1 MPEAGAPDRM
11 ASPAATLTEG
21 PVRGQLISLT
31 VPMIWGIAA
40 IMSLHVVDTWFV
52 AQLGERQLAAM
63 SFTFPVTFTLVS
75 LGIGLMAGTA
85 SVISRVL
92 GQGDITRVRR
102 LTTDAALL
110 GTVLAVVFTAIGL
123 LTIDPLFLAL
133 GADEEIL
140 PLIRDYMVT
149 WYAGFFFF
157 LVPMV
162 GLGAVRATGDS
173 RLQSRIMI
181 ASALANLAL
190 DPLLI
195 FGLAGFPRMELQ
207 GAALAT
213 VIARALSFAAGYWAL
228 HFRKHLVIHTI
239 PSLAEFMSS
248 CRQVLRVGL
257 PAAGTNMIIPLATG
271 VVVALLARHGP
282 NAVAGFGA
290 ATRIEQMVLV
300 PYFAMSSM
308 IGPFVGQNLGAGQY
322 ARIEQALALS
332 GRFCAASGV
341 AIAIVLAAAAP
352 LLMGQFADQPDVID
366 TGVLYLWIVPVSF
379 GMAGMVMVVNA
390 AFNGLGRPLPGVAVS
405 VTRMVLLY
413 LPLAWLLSLWWGIAG
428 VFTGAALANILSGIA
443 AWLWIRR
450 VTRELRDTGQDAAA
464 SPAGDGLQR

>member
-1 MPEAGAPDRM
+1 MAP
-11 ASPAATLTEG
+11 SAATLTEG
-21 PVRGQLISLT
+21 PVGRQLISLT

-40 IMSLHVVDTWFV
+40 LMSLNIVDTWFV
-52 AQLGERQLAAM
+52 AQLGEKELAAM

-92 GQGDITRVRR
+92 GRGDLARVRR
-102 LTTDAALL
+102 LTTDASVL
-110 GTVLAVVFTAIGL
+110 GTILALALSMIGL
-123 LTIDPLFLAL
+123 LTIDALFLAL
-133 GADEEIL
+133 GAGPDIL

-181 ASALANLAL
+181 ASALANLVL

-213 VIARALSFAAGYWAL
+213 VIARGLGFAVGYWAL
-228 HFRKHLVIHTI
+228 HFRKQLITYSV
-239 PSLAEFMSS
+239 PGAMEFVSS
-248 CRQVLRVGL
+248 CRQVLHVGL
-257 PAAGTNMIIPLATG
+257 PAAGTNMIIPLASA
-271 VVVALLARHGP
+271 VVVALLARHGS

-290 ATRIEQMVLV
+290 ATRIEQIVLV

-308 IGPFVGQNLGAGQY
+308 IGPFVGQNLGAGHY
-322 ARIEQALALS
+322 HRIERALALS
-332 GRFCAASGV
+332 TGFCLASGLG
-341 AIAIVLAAAAP
+341 IAVVLAASAP
-352 LLMGQFADQPDVID
+352 FLMRQFTDHPEVIH
-366 TGVLYLWIVPVSF
+366 TGVMYLWIVPVSF
-379 GMAGMVMVVNA
+379 GTAGMVMVVNA
-390 AFNGLGRPLPGVAVS
+390 AFNGLGRPLPAVAVS
-405 VTRMVLLY
+405 TLRMAVLY
-413 LPLAWLLSLWWGIAG
+413 VPLAWLLANWMGPAGIFAA
-428 VFTGAALANILSGIA
+428 AALANIVSGIA
-443 AWLWIRR
+443 AWLWFRR
-450 VTRELRDTGQDAAA
+450 TCRGYTAAA
-464 SPAGDGLQR
+464 KAAGSAA

>member
-1 MPEAGAPDRM
+1 MPP
-11 ASPAATLTEG
+11 PTATLTEG
-21 PVRGQLISLT
+21 SVRGHLVSLT

-40 IMSLHVVDTWFV
+40 IMSLSLVDTWFV
-52 AQLGERQLAAM
+52 AQLGERELAAM

-92 GQGDITRVRR
+92 GEGDMERVKR

-110 GTVLAVVFTAIGL
+110 GTVLALVLSVAGIATLDGVFRL
-123 LTIDPLFLAL
+123 L
-133 GADEEIL
+133 GAGEEIL
-140 PLIRDYMVT
+140 PLIREYMVT

-173 RLQSRIMI
+173 RMQSRIMI
-181 ASALANLAL
+181 ASAVANLVL

-213 VIARALSFAAGYWAL
+213 VLARALSFFAGYWAL
-228 HFRKHLVIHTI
+228 HFNKQMVSYSVPAGREF
-239 PSLAEFMSS
+239 LAS
-248 CRQVLRVGL
+248 CRRVLHVGL

-271 VVVALLARHGP
+271 VVVALLARHGSH
-282 NAVAGFGA
+282 AVAGFGA
-290 ATRIEQMVLV
+290 ATRIEQIVLV

-308 IGPFVGQNLGAGQY
+308 IGPFMGQNLGAGRY
-322 ARIEQALALS
+322 ERIQEALS
-332 GRFCAASGV
+332 LSARFCVLSGL
-341 AIAIVLAAAAP
+341 AIAVILAVAAP
-352 LLMGQFADQPDVID
+352 PVMRQFADHPEVVDV
-366 TGVLYLWIVPVSF
+366 GVMYLWIAPVSF
-379 GMAGMVMVVNA
+379 GLAGMVMVVNA
-390 AFNGLGRPLPGVAVS
+390 SFNGLGRPLPGVIVS

-413 LPLAWLLSLWWGIAG
+413 IPLAWMLSIRWGAAG
-428 VFTGAALANILSGIA
+428 VFVGAAMANIVSGVM
-443 AWLWIRR
+443 AWAWFRR
-450 VTRELRDTGQDAAA
+450 V
-464 SPAGDGLQR
+464 AGGIDEAGHFERPRPTDI

>member
-1 MPEAGAPDRM
+1 M
-11 ASPAATLTEG
+11 ASPKATLTEG
-21 PVRGQLISLT
+21 PVRGHLVSLT

-40 IMSLHVVDTWFV
+40 IMSLHLVDTWFV
-52 AQLGERQLAAM
+52 AQLGERELAAM
-63 SFTFPVTFTLVS
+63 SFTFPVAFTLVS
-75 LGIGLMAGTA
+75 LGIGMMAGTA
-85 SVISRVL
+85 SVVSRVL
-92 GQGDITRVRR
+92 GTGDIPRVRR
-102 LTTDAALL
+102 LTTDAAVL
-110 GTVLAVVFTAIGL
+110 GAILAAVFSVVGL
-123 LTIDPLFLAL
+123 LTIDEVFLAL
-133 GADEEIL
+133 GAEDDIL

-181 ASALANLAL
+181 ASAVANLIL

-195 FGLAGFPRMELQ
+195 FGLAGFPRLELQ

-228 HFRKHLVIHTI
+228 HFSKQLVTYTI
-239 PSLAEFMSS
+239 PGPREFLSS
-248 CRQVLRVGL
+248 CRQVLHVGL

-271 VVVALLARHGP
+271 VVVALLARHGT

-290 ATRIEQMVLV
+290 ATRIEQIVLV

-308 IGPFVGQNLGAGQY
+308 IGPFVGQNLGAQRHE
-322 ARIEQALALS
+322 RIAEALELS
-332 GRFCAASGV
+332 GRFCVASGLV
-341 AIAIVLAAAAP
+341 IAVLLAPSAP
-352 LLMGQFADQPDVID
+352 LLMRQFTDHPEVID
-366 TGVLYLWIVPVSF
+366 AGLLYLWIVPVSF

-390 AFNGLGRPLPGVAVS
+390 AFNGLGQPLPGVAVS

-413 LPLAWLLSLWWGIAG
+413 LPLAWLLSRWWGVAG
-428 VFTGAALANILSGIA
+428 VFIGAAVANIASGVA
-443 AWLWIRR
+443 AWLWFRR
-450 VTRELRDTGQDAAA
+450 VCRRTPG
-464 SPAGDGLQR
+464 

>member
-1 MPEAGAPDRM
+1 M
-11 ASPAATLTEG
+11 STPAATLTEG
-21 PVRGQLISLT
+21 PVRGHLVALT

-40 IMSLHVVDTWFV
+40 MMSLNIVDTWFV
-52 AQLGERQLAAM
+52 AQLGERELAAM

-92 GQGDITRVRR
+92 GRGDMARVRR
-102 LTTDAALL
+102 LTSDAAVL
-110 GTVLAVVFTAIGL
+110 GTGLAVACSLLGL
-123 LTIDPLFLAL
+123 LTLDALFGAL
-133 GADEEIL
+133 GAGPDLL
-140 PLIRDYMVT
+140 PLIGDYMVT
-149 WYAGFFFF
+149 WYAGFVFF

-181 ASALANLAL
+181 AAALANLIL

-213 VIARALSFAAGYWAL
+213 VIARALSFALGYWAL
-228 HFRKHLVIHTI
+228 HFRKRLLTYAI
-239 PSLAEFMSS
+239 PGAGEFLSS
-248 CRQVLRVGL
+248 CRQILHVGL

-271 VVVALLARHGP
+271 VVVVILARYGN

-290 ATRIEQMVLV
+290 ATRVEQIALV

-308 IGPFVGQNLGAGQY
+308 IGPFVGQNLGAGRRD
-322 ARIEQALALS
+322 RIAQALSLS
-332 GRFCAASGV
+332 GRFCVASGLIMAV
-341 AIAIVLAAAAP
+341 VLAPAAP
-352 LLMGQFADQPDVID
+352 LIMRQFADHPDVVRA
-366 TGVLYLWIVPVSF
+366 GLLYLWIVPVSF

-390 AFNGLGRPLPGVAVS
+390 AFNGLGQPLPGVAVS
-405 VTRMVLLY
+405 VTRMALLY
-413 LPLAWLLSLWWGIAG
+413 VPLAWILSRWWGVAG
-428 VFTGAALANILSGIA
+428 IFAGAALANIVSGVL
-443 AWLWIRR
+443 AWLWFRR
-450 VTRELRDTGQDAAA
+450 VCRRGSVSAPD
-464 SPAGDGLQR
+464 R

>member
-1 MPEAGAPDRM
+1 M
-11 ASPAATLTEG
+11 ASPGATLTEG
-21 PVRGQLISLT
+21 PVRGHLVALT

-52 AQLGERQLAAM
+52 AQLGERHLAAM

-110 GTVLAVVFTAIGL
+110 GTAVAVVFTAIGL
-123 LTIDPLFLAL
+123 LTIDGVFVAL

-181 ASALANLAL
+181 ASALANLIL

-228 HFRKHLVIHTI
+228 HYRKHFVTHTI
-239 PSLAEFMSS
+239 PPIAEFLWS

-271 VVVALLARHGP
+271 IIVALLARHGP

-290 ATRIEQMVLV
+290 ATRIEQIVLV

-322 ARIEQALALS
+322 ARIEQALELS

-341 AIAIVLAAAAP
+341 LIAVVLAAAAP
-352 LLMGQFADQPDVID
+352 LLMGQFADQPEVIH
-366 TGVLYLWIVPVSF
+366 TGVLYLWIVPLSF
-379 GMAGMVMVVNA
+379 GMAGLVMVVNA
-390 AFNGLGRPLPGVAVS
+390 AFNGLGLPLPGVAVS

-428 VFTGAALANILSGIA
+428 VFIGAALANILSGVG

-450 VTRELRDTGQDAAA
+450 VCRRLGEPVRSVAA
-464 SPAGDGLQR
+464 SMEAEDVNR